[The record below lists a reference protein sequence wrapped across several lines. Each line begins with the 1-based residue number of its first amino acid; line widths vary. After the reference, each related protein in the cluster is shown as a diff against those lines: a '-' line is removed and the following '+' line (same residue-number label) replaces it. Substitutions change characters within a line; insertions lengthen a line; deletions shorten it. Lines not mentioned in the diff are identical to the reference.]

1 VAGRRDAAGA
11 VLNELRA
18 DVAIVGAGI
27 AGLVAAT
34 ELTRAGREV
43 VVLEARD
50 RVGGRVLNTEIGGE
64 PNELG
69 GQWVAPYQAA
79 MHELLAELGLELFH
93 SYREGDHVYIDELVH
108 AHRYHG
114 DEAPLPE
121 GSARAY
127 DEGVAKL
134 DAIAAEIDPDAPWEH
149 ARAAELDAISFEQ
162 WLVVEVNDTLARDLL
177 RAFMAGGYMTKPATT
192 FSVLGAL
199 ATISGAGSVANLFEP
214 DLCLHSRVVGGTQLI
229 PIRLAERLGD
239 RVVLGAPAR
248 TLRHDDEGVELE
260 ADGLRVTASRAIVA
274 VPPNVAGLIRY
285 EPSLPAWRMRLHQ
298 AMTQGDVIKVL
309 AVYEEPFWRADGLA
323 GEGFAPY
330 QLVREVYDNTP
341 PSGRPGVLC
350 TFLAGER
357 AQSSERLDPAERRR
371 LVLDGMAS
379 FFGRN
384 ALDAVDVIE
393 LDWSQEEWTRG
404 AYAATFGI
412 GGLSRYGP
420 DLTRPAGPIH
430 WACTD
435 IAGVGHMHMEGAI
448 RSGRAAARAV
458 LAALE
463 PALA

>member
-1 VAGRRDAAGA
+1 
-11 VLNELRA
+11 
-18 DVAIVGAGI
+18 
-27 AGLVAAT
+27 
-34 ELTRAGREV
+34 
-43 VVLEARD
+43 VLEARD

-69 GQWVAPYQAA
+69 GQWVAPYQSA

-93 SYREGDHVYIDELVH
+93 SYREGDHVYIDEAGT

-114 DEAPLPE
+114 EEDPLPE
-121 GSARAY
+121 ASARAY

-134 DAIAAEIDPDAPWEH
+134 DAIAAELDPDAPWTH
-149 ARAAELDAISFEQ
+149 SRAAELDALSFEQ
-162 WLVVEVNDTLARDLL
+162 WLAAEVADTLARDLL

-192 FSVLGAL
+192 FSLLGAL
-199 ATISGAGSVANLFEP
+199 ATVAGAGSVANLFEP
-214 DLCLHSRVVGGTQLI
+214 DLCLNSRVVGGTQLI

-239 RVVLGAPAR
+239 AVVLGAPVR
-248 TLRHDDEGVELE
+248 TLIHRADGVEVETE
-260 ADGLRVTASRAIVA
+260 ALQVKAERVVVA

-298 AMTQGDVIKVL
+298 ALTQGDVIKVL
-309 AVYEEPFWRADGLA
+309 AVYDEPFWRADGLA

-341 PSGRPGVLC
+341 PAGRPGVLC

-357 AQSSERLDPAERRR
+357 AQSVDRLEPSERRR
-371 LVLDGMAS
+371 LVLDGMAA
-379 FFGRN
+379 FFGRQ
-384 ALDAVDVIE
+384 ALDAVDVVE

-404 AYAATFGI
+404 AYAATFGA

-420 DLTRPAGPIH
+420 DLTRPVGPIH

-435 IAGVGHMHMEGAI
+435 LAGTGHMHMEGAI

-458 LAALE
+458 LQELQ